1 MGQIDWNTPPTESEV
16 LAGFDTPPTE
26 SEMKDIYPMVVA
38 EGSVPSYEAIDTKGV
53 GFPTRDIFDVLTGRG
68 SSPDE
73 IQQTINQRHMENILQ
88 TGGTEG
94 MESVTPFADTF
105 NPMMV
110 GAKVLGGIGAG
121 YGAYK
126 GTKALK
132 NKIFPV
138 GGEAEAVGRFRALS
152 PNQIETMTKG
162 VPREDKAFSLAMGGG
177 TDTIGVVSAAVKSGG
192 DKAARAL
199 KVDLGKRKAKI
210 EEAINADDIKEVSK
224 ETSHMYSQMVK
235 TVAKGNKSSYDG
247 ASLLDGLNQLEKLG
261 ARSDASER
269 TVNVLK
275 NKLEV
280 NSNITIEQALDY
292 RKDIN
297 YELRTA
303 KGDSVAIWKGL
314 KDNVDEFIKTNT
326 DPKLHSF
333 IDDAVDTYATTKN
346 NEELVSIINKST
358 TNDGN
363 AIDWDKAY
371 NSLVD
376 AGLNSPET
384 EKAIGITKE
393 FAEKFGNDSSL
404 SKLTVTKGSPE
415 SANGVFTLFS
425 KAVKTVVNLGEKAL
439 RTDSAINREVQANIL
454 SSIIKKSK
462 TENEFMANVVKNKY
476 VPKEIRDKLAEH
488 LKETKNL
495 HKTPYGE
502 VAKDTVNKDIE
513 RNLRKSQ
520 RDRNQAQNTMDKS
533 QDAVNR
539 FDDEIMDL
547 DIKIDRAIDNN
558 KPTSKLRERKA
569 KIETRLKRAEADLSI
584 KTDKHSES
592 ATKFDKELESSG
604 YKIDEMGKFK
614 NPTEASGRSS
624 VSVPEKDLP

>member
-26 SEMKDIYPMVVA
+26 SEMNFQGQQAPLA
-38 EGSVPSYEAIDTKGV
+38 NSYEGIETFGMQY
-53 GFPTRDIFDVLTGRG
+53 PQRDIMDVITGRG
-68 SSPDE
+68 TTPQEKQQQAFDAYQNQSIQGGQSPA
-73 IQQTINQRHMENILQ
+73 
-88 TGGTEG
+88 

-105 NPMMV
+105 NPIMV

-126 GTKALK
+126 GTQALK
-132 NKIFPV
+132 NKIFPI
-138 GGEAEAVGRFRALS
+138 GGEAEAVGGFRALS
-152 PNQIETMTKG
+152 PNQIETMTEG

-177 TDTIGVVSAAVKSGG
+177 TDTVGVVEAAVKSGG

-210 EEAINADDIKEVSK
+210 EEAINANDMKEVSK

-235 TVAKGNKSSYDG
+235 IVAKGNKVSYDG
-247 ASLLDGLNQLEKLG
+247 TSLLDGLNKLEKLG

-275 NKLEV
+275 NKLEE

-303 KGDSVAIWKGL
+303 KGDSVAIWQGL

-346 NEELVSIINKST
+346 NEELVSIINRST
-358 TNDGN
+358 TSDGN

-371 NSLVD
+371 NSIVD

-384 EKAIGITKE
+384 EKAMNITKE
-393 FAEKFGNDSSL
+393 FAEKFGNDSKL

-454 SSIIKKSK
+454 SSIIKKSN
-462 TENEFMANVVKNKY
+462 TENEFMANVIKNKY

-488 LKETKNL
+488 LKKTKNL

-502 VAKDTVNKDIE
+502 VAKETVNKDIE

-520 RDRNQAQNTMDKS
+520 RDRNQAQNTMDKA
-533 QDAVNR
+533 QDRVNSL
-539 FDDEIMDL
+539 DDEIMDL
-547 DIKIDRAIDNN
+547 ELKIERAIENQ
-558 KPTSKLRERKA
+558 KPTGKLRERKA
-569 KIETRLKRAEADLSI
+569 VAETRLERAERDLVI
-584 KTDKHSES
+584 KSDKHSEVS
-592 ATKFDKELESSG
+592 DRFDKELSNSG
-604 YKIDEMGKFK
+604 YEIDEMGKFTFPSK
-614 NPTEASGRSS
+614 AEPRSK
-624 VSVPEKDLP
+624 VNVPEKDLP

>member
-1 MGQIDWNTPPTESEV
+1 M
-16 LAGFDTPPTE
+16 
-26 SEMKDIYPMVVA
+26 
-38 EGSVPSYEAIDTKGV
+38 
-53 GFPTRDIFDVLTGRG
+53 
-68 SSPDE
+68 
-73 IQQTINQRHMENILQ
+73 
-88 TGGTEG
+88 
-94 MESVTPFADTF
+94 
-105 NPMMV
+105 
-110 GAKVLGGIGAG
+110 
-121 YGAYK
+121 
-126 GTKALK
+126 
-132 NKIFPV
+132 
-138 GGEAEAVGRFRALS
+138 
-152 PNQIETMTKG
+152 
-162 VPREDKAFSLAMGGG
+162 
-177 TDTIGVVSAAVKSGG
+177 
-192 DKAARAL
+192 
-199 KVDLGKRKAKI
+199 
-210 EEAINADDIKEVSK
+210 
-224 ETSHMYSQMVK
+224 
-235 TVAKGNKSSYDG
+235 
-247 ASLLDGLNQLEKLG
+247 
-261 ARSDASER
+261 
-269 TVNVLK
+269 
-275 NKLEV
+275 
-280 NSNITIEQALDY
+280 DY

-346 NEELVSIINKST
+346 NEELVSIINRST
-358 TNDGN
+358 TSDGN

-371 NSLVD
+371 NSIVD

-384 EKAIGITKE
+384 EKAMNITKE
-393 FAEKFGNDSSL
+393 FAEKFGNDSKL

-502 VAKDTVNKDIE
+502 VAKETVNKDIE

-604 YKIDEMGKFK
+604 YEIDEMGKFK